1 MEIIGKLHVKYD
13 AQQVTE
19 SFTKRD
25 FVLMIADN
33 PQYPQYVVFQL
44 TQEKCGF
51 LDSFA
56 PGSDVKVFFNL
67 RGREWKSPQG
77 EIKYFNT
84 LEAWSI
90 MPVGIKTQQ
99 PIHANEN
106 FGTELGRD
114 SNGKAISVQIVSNDS
129 DDLPF

>member
-1 MEIIGKLHVKYD
+1 MEIVGKLHVKYD
-13 AQQVTE
+13 AQQVTA
-19 SFTKRD
+19 SFTKRE

-51 LDSFA
+51 LDSFV

-90 MPVGIKTQQ
+90 MPAVAAGSTTANNAAPTVPQVDVPKSGVDVTQ
-99 PIHANEN
+99 
-106 FGTELGRD
+106 LD
-114 SNGKAISVQIVSNDS
+114 DS